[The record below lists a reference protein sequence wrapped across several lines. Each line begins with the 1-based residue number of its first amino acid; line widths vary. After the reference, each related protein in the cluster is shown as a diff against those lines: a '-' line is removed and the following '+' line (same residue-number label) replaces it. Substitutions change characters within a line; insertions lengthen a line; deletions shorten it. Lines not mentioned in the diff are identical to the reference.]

1 MIFVFVKCLI
11 DILECDKDD
20 ILEEDNYCSL
30 KCILL
35 RNILKKYFL
44 YFKN

>member
-11 DILECDKDD
+11 DILEWDKDD
-20 ILEEDNYCSL
+20 ILEYGNYGSF

-35 RNILKKYFL
+35 RNILK
-44 YFKN
+44 